1 MLFVLRVSLFK
12 HSNFYIVFLIKDLY
26 RHWIWTHL
34 KQACWHQV
42 LVILKSISG
51 IWQIPATLWHQ
62 EVKPYHLIT
71 SVVLHGTG
79 RCSTSWL
86 QHLPVAVVLFG
97 TWGRMSQ
104 SLKSVIRVPRYVQI
118 KIQKQVKLHLN
129 HIKYWKVTLCYWIHG
144 LKSYI
149 VEPLAQNCMFH
160 LKVLFVIVVL
170 YILTYGR
177 YVARQL
183 NGTLMLQP
191 KWY

>member
-1 MLFVLRVSLFK
+1 MFFVLRVSLFER
-12 HSNFYIVFLIKDLY
+12 SNFYIVFLIKDLY

-79 RCSTSWL
+79 KCSTSWL

-97 TWGRMSQ
+97 TWGRMNQ
-104 SLKSVIRVPRYVQI
+104 SLKSVIRVLRYVQI
-118 KIQKQVKLHLN
+118 KIQKNFIYLT
-129 HIKYWKVTLCYWIHG
+129 KYWKVTLCDWIHG
-144 LKSYI
+144 LKCYI
-149 VEPLAQNCMFH
+149 VEPLTQNCMFH
-160 LKVLFVIVVL
+160 LKVLS
-170 YILTYGR
+170 
-177 YVARQL
+177 
-183 NGTLMLQP
+183 
-191 KWY
+191 W

>member
-12 HSNFYIVFLIKDLY
+12 RSNFYIVFLIKDLY

-118 KIQKQVKLHLN
+118 KIQKQVKLHLP
-129 HIKYWKVTLCYWIHG
+129 YKV
-144 LKSYI
+144 LKS
-149 VEPLAQNCMFH
+149 H
-160 LKVLFVIVVL
+160 
-170 YILTYGR
+170 
-177 YVARQL
+177 
-183 NGTLMLQP
+183 TLLLDP
-191 KWY
+191 WTEKLHCRTTCTKLHVSS